1 MGDVSGQAMALTV
14 LTPIHPGREIAL
26 MEHLNAFPTRER
38 SPFHRV
44 AHTHF
49 ARLLV
54 IADLIYEGPPQQ
66 REHLSCPYLLFTS
79 TFDGRPFGSLSY
91 DDTLPLYLEVLRSGL
106 GPDADGIWG
115 DCVGYPGSTEPEA
128 FATYI
133 AHNRLPSTFFVS
145 FYPDATVEDVR
156 SSMALRAE
164 ITQFAIEAQDLSPA
178 QKLATFRKRF
188 LGARSN
194 GSDRSPR
201 RRRAATAGAVGA
213 RDE

>member
-1 MGDVSGQAMALTV
+1 MGDVSGQSMALTA

-26 MEHLNAFPTRER
+26 MEHINAFPTRER

-49 ARLLV
+49 ARLVV
-54 IADLIYEGPPQQ
+54 ICDLIYEGPPQQ

-79 TFDGRPFGSLSY
+79 TFDSRPFGSPSY
-91 DDTLPLYLEVLRSGL
+91 DAGLRDYLEVLRTGL
-106 GPDADGIWG
+106 GPEADGIWG
-115 DCVGYPGSTEPEA
+115 DCVGYPGSADAAA
-128 FATYI
+128 FARYI

-156 SSMALRAE
+156 SSMTLRAE
-164 ITQFAIEAQDLSPA
+164 ITRFAIEAQDLSPA

-188 LGARSN
+188 LGAGGN

-201 RRRAATAGAVGA
+201 RRRAATADAVGA
-213 RDE
+213 RPE